1 MLNLVYTVY
10 RLQLFTVSLIS
21 LLFAFI
27 YRLVTIV
34 FSLFAVGIGVSVIA
48 ETHHDILYA
57 K

>member
-1 MLNLVYTVY
+1 MSSSVIYCIVNFSSV
-10 RLQLFTVSLIS
+10 
-21 LLFAFI
+21 FAFI

>member
-1 MLNLVYTVY
+1 MLKMKYTFFLFLVAY
-10 RLQLFTVSLIS
+10 
-21 LLFAFI
+21 LLNIMF

-34 FSLFAVGIGVSVIA
+34 FSVIAVGIGVSVIA